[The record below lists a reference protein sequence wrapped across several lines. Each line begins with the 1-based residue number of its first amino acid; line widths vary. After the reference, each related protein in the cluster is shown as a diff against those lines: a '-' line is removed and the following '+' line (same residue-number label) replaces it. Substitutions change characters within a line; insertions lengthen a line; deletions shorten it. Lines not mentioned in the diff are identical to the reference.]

1 VIRVADFIMK
11 TLADK
16 GVKNIFMV
24 TGGGAMYLNDA
35 IGREKRIKYVCN
47 LHEQACTMAA
57 EGYSRVSGK
66 IGVACVTTGPGGTNT
81 ITGLIGAWIDS
92 IPILVISGQVKLE
105 TTILR
110 CPGLRQLGDQEINI
124 TDIVKPVTKYAAIV
138 TEKNEIKYHLE
149 KAICL
154 AVNGRP
160 GPVWL
165 DIPLDIQGAMIN
177 DTELKLFNP
186 SEIEPFFDEKIAEKK
201 IDTLVEKIKTAKR
214 PVIMAGNGIT
224 LANAKNDFENITN
237 KLQIPVLTA
246 ISGIDLIDSDCPLFF
261 GRPGILGE
269 RAANF
274 IIQNSDLVIII
285 GTRMN
290 LRQIGYAYET
300 FAREAF
306 KIAIDID
313 RIELEKPTLKWDM
326 PIHCDAKFFLKTLE
340 QRLSHSE
347 WKKPQIDDWLNY
359 CNKLKQKYPVVQQ
372 KHRSETRYVNSYY
385 FAELLSKQLKN
396 NAIIVTGNGTAYT
409 STFQAFKIKKGQRM
423 FANIGCASMGYDLP
437 AAIGACLGANSAEI
451 ICITGDGSIQMNIQE
466 LQTILNYNLPI
477 KIFMFNNLG
486 YLSIKTTQKAFF
498 DGNFVGSTYDTGV
511 RLPNMTKIAKAYGY
525 NIKTIKNNKELEEKL
540 PKILERKGPVFCELM
555 LDPFE
560 VLEPKSSSAKQPDGK
575 IISRPLEDLF
585 PFLPRNDFYENML
598 IKPV

>member
-1 VIRVADFIMK
+1 LKASKVIRVADFIMK

-186 SEIEPFFDEKIAEKK
+186 S
-201 IDTLVEKIKTAKR
+201 
-214 PVIMAGNGIT
+214 
-224 LANAKNDFENITN
+224 
-237 KLQIPVLTA
+237 
-246 ISGIDLIDSDCPLFF
+246 
-261 GRPGILGE
+261 
-269 RAANF
+269 
-274 IIQNSDLVIII
+274 
-285 GTRMN
+285 
-290 LRQIGYAYET
+290 
-300 FAREAF
+300 
-306 KIAIDID
+306 
-313 RIELEKPTLKWDM
+313 
-326 PIHCDAKFFLKTLE
+326 
-340 QRLSHSE
+340 
-347 WKKPQIDDWLNY
+347 
-359 CNKLKQKYPVVQQ
+359 
-372 KHRSETRYVNSYY
+372 
-385 FAELLSKQLKN
+385 
-396 NAIIVTGNGTAYT
+396 
-409 STFQAFKIKKGQRM
+409 
-423 FANIGCASMGYDLP
+423 
-437 AAIGACLGANSAEI
+437 
-451 ICITGDGSIQMNIQE
+451 
-466 LQTILNYNLPI
+466 
-477 KIFMFNNLG
+477 
-486 YLSIKTTQKAFF
+486 
-498 DGNFVGSTYDTGV
+498 
-511 RLPNMTKIAKAYGY
+511 
-525 NIKTIKNNKELEEKL
+525 
-540 PKILERKGPVFCELM
+540 
-555 LDPFE
+555 
-560 VLEPKSSSAKQPDGK
+560 
-575 IISRPLEDLF
+575 
-585 PFLPRNDFYENML
+585 
-598 IKPV
+598 